1 MMNRQDA
8 MFHALRFLQKSE
20 TEGDYFEFGVFQGR
34 SLATAYKIHS
44 QMDTAA
50 RHFYAFD
57 SFSGLPHLSAD
68 DTLEDY
74 SVFHEGQFA
83 VSMAD
88 VARNLVNNGVPEA
101 DVTLVEG
108 FYDTSL
114 TDPATLNA
122 VGDAKAALVH
132 IDCDLYSSAVPCL
145 RFIEPRMV
153 DGAILMFDDWFC
165 YRGRADQ
172 GVHRAFDEWAA
183 EAPYTFTEYAKYT
196 WSGIMF
202 ICNTRADA

>member
-8 MFHALRFLQKSE
+8 MFHALRFLHKSE
-20 TEGDYFEFGVFQGR
+20 TAGDYFEFGVFQGR
-34 SLATAYKIHS
+34 SLVTAYKINA
-44 QMDTAA
+44 QLQAPP

-57 SFSGLPHLSAD
+57 SFAGLPHLSAD

-74 SVFHEGQFA
+74 SVFREGQFA
-83 VSMAD
+83 VPKAD
-88 VARNLVNNGVPEA
+88 VAQNLANHGVPEGS
-101 DVTLVEG
+101 VTLIEG

-114 TDPATLNA
+114 SDPATA
-122 VGDAKAALVH
+122 AIVGEARSALVH

-145 RFIEPRMV
+145 NFVETRLV

-165 YRGRADQ
+165 YRGRPDQ

-183 EAPYTFTEYAKYT
+183 TAPLTFTEYAKYS

-202 ICNTRADA
+202 ICNTKSEG

>member
-1 MMNRQDA
+1 

-44 QMDTAA
+44 QMESAP

-57 SFSGLPHLSAD
+57 SFSGLPQLSAD

-83 VSMAD
+83 VSKAD
-88 VARNLVNNGVPEA
+88 VAQNLVNNGVPE
-101 DVTLVEG
+101 DSVTLIEG
-108 FYDTSL
+108 FYETSL
-114 TDPATLNA
+114 GDTETIAA
-122 VGDAKAALVH
+122 VGRANAALVH

-145 RFIEPRMV
+145 KFIETRMV

-172 GVHRAFDEWAA
+172 GVHRAFDEWATR
-183 EAPYTFTEYAKYT
+183 APYTFTEYAKYS
-196 WSGIMF
+196 WSGLMF
-202 ICNTRADA
+202 ICNTHGGA